1 MWAVGMFR
9 QQPSLIQRNRSI
21 SSSIHSPSSRYQ
33 ASPLPWSPP
42 QPKSPVESV
51 SPSCPCLQCFCV
63 ECTLCTAYSG
73 QKPCFSHHCIPPW
86 PAQCSCSIS
95 WVKFSLANSIENTF
109 PTYLGPSHRR
119 CPGSV
124 TQGMEGQQ
132 EEKMLIF
139 YRVVQGEAYK
149 WDWGLPSLTE
159 SVWLERDK
167 ENLSHSSMYNGWS
180 ATRGTSGLKH
190 TVYLSKDASRSST
203 LVSGR
208 KWRQEKAVLVWTSH
222 ARTGIQ
228 HNSEEI
234 LRWKETSC
242 SGRE

>member
-33 ASPLPWSPP
+33 ALPLPWSPP
-42 QPKSPVESV
+42 QPKPPVESI

-159 SVWLERDK
+159 SVWLERDRIYLIHPCIMDDLPQGALLDWNTLFICQRMPQK
-167 ENLSHSSMYNGWS
+167 QH
-180 ATRGTSGLKH
+180 SGL
-190 TVYLSKDASRSST
+190 
-203 LVSGR
+203 
-208 KWRQEKAVLVWTSH
+208 WEKMEAGESCVGLNQPCEDRHSAQFRGNFKMKRNVLQW
-222 ARTGIQ
+222 
-228 HNSEEI
+228 
-234 LRWKETSC
+234 
-242 SGRE
+242 